1 MRRTAN
7 SFSPCLLC
15 IHQVTNYNIIDVN
28 RCYILLTFQGPDQFN
43 LLPLSFLKIFLQ
55 MWNVAN
61 SFVTQW
67 HYLVTL
73 MKRNNVRILPLLL
86 IITIKLSKKKKK
98 CRISYEIDHNLQYAV
113 FISGIIQTTPVFATS
128 KINLLQPLEPL
139 ESRVAKQIA
148 FILHFEKLPSSFP
161 NFYK

>member
-1 MRRTAN
+1 
-7 SFSPCLLC
+7 
-15 IHQVTNYNIIDVN
+15 
-28 RCYILLTFQGPDQFN
+28 
-43 LLPLSFLKIFLQ
+43 
-55 MWNVAN
+55 
-61 SFVTQW
+61 
-67 HYLVTL
+67 

>member
-1 MRRTAN
+1 
-7 SFSPCLLC
+7 
-15 IHQVTNYNIIDVN
+15 
-28 RCYILLTFQGPDQFN
+28 
-43 LLPLSFLKIFLQ
+43 

-73 MKRNNVRILPLLL
+73 MKRNNVRILPPLL
-86 IITIKLSKKKKK
+86 IITIKLSKKK

-113 FISGIIQTTPVFATS
+113 FVSGIIQTTPVFATS
-128 KINLLQPLEPL
+128 NINLPQSLEPL
-139 ESRVAKQIA
+139 ESQVAKQIA

-161 NFYK
+161 TFTNKADQLHLRFFFTFPPIRINTCHPIRSLKLLAFSNLCLDCAPFKMLQEIL